1 MAIFSGE
8 VTIKVKFKD
17 IQVAVGYGMTSA
29 IIKHRCVQQ
38 AYARSPWS
46 EIKNQKD
53 DRFVVVVEKGNIGY
67 KFYKKC
73 PQCEDGIIGESD
85 WGAHIMAD

>member
-53 DRFVVVVEKGNIGY
+53 DRFVVVVEKENIE
-67 KFYKKC
+67 KRVLLKKS
-73 PQCEDGIIGESD
+73 PNLIKKGQK
-85 WGAHIMAD
+85 

>member
-8 VTIKVKFKD
+8 VTIKVKFKE
-17 IQVAVGYGMTSA
+17 IQVAVSYEMTLA

-53 DRFVVVVEKGNIGY
+53 DRFEVIVKKENI
-67 KFYKKC
+67 
-73 PQCEDGIIGESD
+73 E
-85 WGAHIMAD
+85 

>member
-8 VTIKVKFKD
+8 VTIKVRFKD

-29 IIKHRCVQQ
+29 IIKHRFVQQ
-38 AYARSPWS
+38 AYARFPWS

-53 DRFVVVVEKGNIGY
+53 DRFVVVVEKENI
-67 KFYKKC
+67 
-73 PQCEDGIIGESD
+73 E
-85 WGAHIMAD
+85 